1 LVETTLAFTYNQ
13 KLLLLL
19 ANQPKL
25 AKIDKRRLRLQ
36 GTTQSYD
43 ILDGALY
50 RSAKMMMK
58 ILDKED
64 YERNKKGTPAPDV
77 AAEIEM
83 K

>member
-1 LVETTLAFTYNQ
+1 LVERTLAFTYNQ

-19 ANQPKL
+19 ANQTKL

-43 ILDGALY
+43 ILDGALH

-77 AAEIEM
+77 AAEILS
-83 K
+83 